1 VRFTF
6 REKESVGLQIG
17 PLIDVIF
24 LLLIFF
30 LLATVFRI
38 ERQLTSPLPGVST
51 KEVPKEIPK
60 QIVINIISEGRILIH
75 KKEYDSP
82 ASEELPE
89 LRQMLT
95 EFTQFFK
102 DPVVV
107 IIPEKGVKY
116 NRVINVL
123 DACADADISK
133 ISFAAA
139 ATGSE

>member
-1 VRFTF
+1 MKFASQ
-6 REKESVGLQIG
+6 EKEPIGLQMG
-17 PLIDVIF
+17 PLIDVVF

-30 LLATVFRI
+30 LIATVFKM

-60 QIVINIISEGRILIH
+60 QITINITTNGIVLIH
-75 KKEYDSP
+75 KKEYGLPS
-82 ASEELPE
+82 SEELPE
-89 LRQMLT
+89 LRAMLT

-102 DPVVV
+102 DPVVI

-123 DACADADISK
+123 DVCAAADISK
-133 ISFAAA
+133 ISFAAVA
-139 ATGSE
+139 AESK